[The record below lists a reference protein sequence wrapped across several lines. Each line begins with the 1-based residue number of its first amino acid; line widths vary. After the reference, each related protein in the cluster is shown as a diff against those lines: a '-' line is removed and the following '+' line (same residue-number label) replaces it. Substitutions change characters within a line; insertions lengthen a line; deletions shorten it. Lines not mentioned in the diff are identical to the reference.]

1 MKKELGAANTGF
13 HDWYWQRISA
23 AFLLLS
29 LPGVFITLLGI
40 YTGNIDYPTL
50 HNWLVHPAGKTGF
63 TLIWIA
69 MLLHMW
75 TGLKVIIEDYVHTTG
90 GRVMVLNGL
99 LACLLLIGLYE
110 INHIWS
116 ETSYILNWGV

>member
-1 MKKELGAANTGF
+1 
-13 HDWYWQRISA
+13 
-23 AFLLLS
+23 
-29 LPGVFITLLGI
+29 
-40 YTGNIDYPTL
+40 
-50 HNWLVHPAGKTGF
+50 
-63 TLIWIA
+63 